1 MTIDTSR
8 RGAIVGFGA
17 LADGAAALASTP
29 SRAAQAERIIPP
41 GAQGLSDLMEKL
53 RRASR
58 RRDFKTVPMI
68 LQHPDFWDDEAL
80 REIATY
86 RGTRKQV
93 WNNTNLAGPWL
104 NLMRNSINA
113 QIFSFGH
120 KDFLAVSATH
130 GTAHLALFEQTMWD
144 KYDLATL
151 AGAKFK
157 TNTVAMPKPVAT
169 AFAQSEDPGSVFG
182 PDGDTIP
189 ALQAP
194 GVVFLACHNAIWE
207 LTAKLIAAGNNPDH
221 LSHGALAAELTNHLV
236 DGVVLTPGIAATIPE
251 LQQAGFHYA
260 A

>member
-58 RRDFKTVPMI
+58 RRDFQTVPMI

-182 PDGDTIP
+182 PRRRHH
-189 ALQAP
+189 P
-194 GVVFLACHNAIWE
+194 GA
-207 LTAKLIAAGNNPDH
+207 
-221 LSHGALAAELTNHLV
+221 SGARRSL
-236 DGVVLTPGIAATIPE
+236 PGLP
-251 LQQAGFHYA
+251 
-260 A
+260 